1 MYFIILTRWWDW
13 QPQRYHVDRNS
24 VWRRS
29 SRWNLCIV
37 DSSSSRNSEN
47 VINANFSGSRSRES
61 ARRSLRQQL
70 LQQRGFSSRARP
82 RHRRP
87 RRITA
92 RRPRPLRRARLRST
106 LHHTIT
112 QRQPQSNSTHIS
124 LNREKW

>member
-1 MYFIILTRWWDW
+1 MQISAG
-13 QPQRYHVDRNS
+13 V
-24 VWRRS
+24 
-29 SRWNLCIV
+29 
-37 DSSSSRNSEN
+37 E
-47 VINANFSGSRSRES
+47 GRES

-82 RHRRP
+82 RPRPARPRRP